1 MEHIAAL
8 LLIVG
13 CNNGLDQCRELPAP
27 VAVFETVS
35 ECAAQRPKAI
45 ASLAHV
51 EPRLFSRCLVVDP
64 ALEDD
69 YDQITWNVRAD
80 GTFEAAIS
88 VTGTVVASN
97 GYPSRQRHAD

>member
-1 MEHIAAL
+1 
-8 LLIVG
+8 
-13 CNNGLDQCRELPAP
+13 
-27 VAVFETVS
+27 
-35 ECAAQRPKAI
+35 
-45 ASLAHV
+45 
-51 EPRLFSRCLVVDP
+51 VVDP

-88 VTGTVVASN
+88 VTGAVVASN

>member
-13 CNNGLDQCRELPAP
+13 CSNSRDQCRELPAP

-35 ECAAQRPKAI
+35 ECAAQRQKAV
-45 ASLAHV
+45 AGLAQV
-51 EPRLFSRCLVVDP
+51 APRLFSRCLVVDP

-88 VTGTVVASN
+88 VVGAVVASN
-97 GYPSRQRHAD
+97 GYPSRQRRPD